1 MLAAFI
7 MSVTMSEFN
16 TAAPIALLA
25 YCRPGFE
32 PDCAEEIA
40 DNATCDGTFERGD
53 GWIVFTPSEED
64 SRALN
69 SLVNKKLMFPRQVL
83 LVHSRITL
91 GGKDRLTPIVNE
103 LKQID
108 STFSDIWLEY
118 PDTNDGKSL
127 SSFCRKFGDY
137 VAKAAA
143 ENNWLAPQR
152 ARSRLHLFFP
162 QQNEVFIASR
172 PAKDTDWLNGI
183 PRLRMPVDA
192 PSRSTL
198 KLLEAILVMVDK
210 PEGKLREGMTAVDL
224 GAAPGGWTYQ
234 LVSRGLK
241 VFAIDNGPMKGS
253 MDGHHQVK
261 HIRDDGFKFK
271 PKNPVEWLVC
281 DMVEQPIRVAE
292 LIAKWFAA
300 GNARRAIFNLKLPM
314 KKRYLEVN
322 KCFALIEAKLEKA
335 GMPCHIT
342 AKHLYHDREEIT
354 VYLTVAK
361 D

>member
-1 MLAAFI
+1 
-7 MSVTMSEFN
+7 MSEII
-16 TAAPIALLA
+16 TAIPKALLA

-40 DNATCDGTFERGD
+40 DNAMCEGSFERGD
-53 GWIVFTPSEED
+53 GWVLFTPAEKNAKS
-64 SRALN
+64 LT
-69 SLVNKKLMFPRQVL
+69 SLVNKNLIFPRQTL
-83 LVHSRITL
+83 LVHDRLTL
-91 GGKDRLTPIVNE
+91 VGKDRLTPIVNS
-103 LKQID
+103 LKTIN
-108 STFSDIWLEY
+108 SAFSDVWLEY
-118 PDTNDGKSL
+118 PDTNEGKSL

-143 ENNWLAPQR
+143 ENEWLQPQR
-152 ARSRLHLFFP
+152 VRNRLHLFFP

-172 PAKDTDWLNGI
+172 PARDTDWVNGI

-198 KLLEAILVMVDK
+198 KLLEAILVLVDK
-210 PEGKLREGMTAVDL
+210 PESKLREGMSAVDL

-300 GNARRAIFNLKLPM
+300 GNARRSIFNLKLPM

-335 GMPCHIT
+335 GMPCKIT